1 MSECNAPPTTPSS
14 PTLPHPHGHTL
25 FICSYLER
33 GDVVSTTMATT
44 QQHVAMVTQLKT
56 FVARLDEEEGKFNV
70 FWVHHKAVLDHKVY
84 LGYFLRSVEK
94 VGPYRIYS

>member
-1 MSECNAPPTTPSS
+1 
-14 PTLPHPHGHTL
+14 
-25 FICSYLER
+25 
-33 GDVVSTTMATT
+33 MATT